1 MSIVHETVELS
12 GHIIDSW
19 TLPRTWD
26 LIMDRG
32 GNFEVEAIRVGSHK
46 TEPSYA
52 RLKVIA
58 PDDEILERIISELQQ
73 LGAVLTNAED
83 AQTAKVEKNG
93 VLPSNF
99 YSTTNLPTQ
108 VRLRGQWV
116 DVANIEMDVVIVVD
130 RGVGTD
136 QGQDKGAVDA
146 GQVQGTGQVQ
156 GAGQVKGTDMVSGA
170 GKAKDTVLTVPVRA
184 YCKPMHDVRVGE
196 EIVVGHN
203 GIRVQ
208 PYTRNREHEA
218 FAFMQSDVSPERTKV
233 LEIHEIA
240 RQMKE
245 TRARNGK
252 ILFVLGPAVIHTG
265 AGRYIAE
272 LLRRGY
278 IQVIF
283 GGNAIIT
290 HDIESA
296 LYKTSLGVNLQT
308 GEQVEGGHR
317 NHLRAINAIRAAG
330 SIEKAIEIGL
340 LREGIAYEAAKQN
353 IPLVLAGSIRDDG
366 PMPGV
371 VSDMIEAQR
380 RMREEVQNGVEM
392 AIMVSSMLHAI
403 ATGNLLPARVRTV
416 VVDINPAVVT
426 KLADRGSFQAAGLVT
441 DAELFLRE
449 LVEALSL
456 KQTLP

>member
-1 MSIVHETVELS
+1 MNTVHEVVELS

-19 TLPRTWD
+19 TLPRIWD
-26 LIMDRG
+26 IIMDRG
-32 GNFEVEAIRVGSHK
+32 GNFEVEEMRVGSRK

-58 PDDEILERIISELQQ
+58 PDDDILERIVSELQQ
-73 LGAVLTNAED
+73 FGAVLTNAED
-83 AQTAKVEKNG
+83 AQTARVEKDG
-93 VLPSNF
+93 VLPNNF

-108 VRLRGQWV
+108 IRIHGQWI

-130 RGVGTD
+130 QDRERGHT
-136 QGQDKGAVDA
+136 
-146 GQVQGTGQVQ
+146 QGTGSAQ
-156 GAGQVKGTDMVSGA
+156 GTIPTAH
-170 GKAKDTVLTVPVRA
+170 
-184 YCKPMHDVRVGE
+184 CKPMHDVRVDE
-196 EIVVGHN
+196 EVIIGHN

-283 GGNAIIT
+283 GGNAIVT

-296 LYKTSLGVNLQT
+296 LYNTSLGVNLQT

-317 NHLRAINAIRAAG
+317 NHLRAINTIRAAG
-330 SIEKAIEIGL
+330 SIATAIEMGL
-340 LREGIAYEAAKQN
+340 LREGIAYEAAKRN

-371 VSDMIEAQR
+371 ISDMIEAQR
-380 RMREEVQNGVEM
+380 RMRAEIQDGVEM

-403 ATGNLLPARVRTV
+403 ATGNLLPAHVRTV

-426 KLADRGSFQAAGLVT
+426 KLADRGSFHAAGLVT

-449 LVEALSL
+449 LVEAL
-456 KQTLP
+456 TP